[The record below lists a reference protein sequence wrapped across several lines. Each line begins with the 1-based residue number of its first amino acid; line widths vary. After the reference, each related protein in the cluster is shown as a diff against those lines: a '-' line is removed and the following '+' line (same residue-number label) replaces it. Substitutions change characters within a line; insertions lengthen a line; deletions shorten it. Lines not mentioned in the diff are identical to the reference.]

1 MEKKTPEGKFKFSGL
16 VFRIRIHGLRIR
28 IHGFDDHKNEK
39 NLQLKKIDHKLQFIY
54 P

>member
-28 IHGFDDHKNEK
+28 IHGFDDHKKFKKFTAEK
-39 NLQLKKIDHKLQFIY
+39 KLITN
-54 P
+54 